1 MSDASWNDN
10 SVIRFR
16 YFLQHVTG
24 GRSHG
29 VLVLGGSTGTALWIG
44 WEGKGNRMG
53 EGRKSYIRFT
63 TWICITGHS
72 VLWCFTLSFLF
83 VYLSGPVEA
92 PGSGRGH
99 LDGVQLEPGLM
110 A

>member
-1 MSDASWNDN
+1 MGVGVSLSPWFGRLSW
-10 SVIRFR
+10 
-16 YFLQHVTG
+16 
-24 GRSHG
+24 HG
-29 VLVLGGSTGTALWIG
+29 VADRVGK
-44 WEGKGNRMG
+44 EGEQDR

-72 VLWCFTLSFLF
+72 VLWCFTLLFLF
-83 VYLSGPVEA
+83 VYLSGPVET

-99 LDGVQLEPGLM
+99 LDGVQLELGLM